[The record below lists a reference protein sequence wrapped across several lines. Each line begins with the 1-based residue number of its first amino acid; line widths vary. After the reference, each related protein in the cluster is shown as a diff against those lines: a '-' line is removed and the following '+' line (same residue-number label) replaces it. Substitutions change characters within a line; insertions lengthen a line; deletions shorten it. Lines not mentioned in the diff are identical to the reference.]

1 MSKKDSSKKV
11 KYFNAVLQKCHEIQH
26 ELLQINKKIAW
37 DEEIDEHTNKIHNIT
52 TELISFGAEMSHNY
66 DGVRNMYLSIINKS
80 NKNALETVK
89 HLKKAKSNQFLTLKN
104 HGGEIDKV

>member
-52 TELISFGAEMSHNY
+52 TELISSVHCCP
-66 DGVRNMYLSIINKS
+66 LS
-80 NKNALETVK
+80 
-89 HLKKAKSNQFLTLKN
+89 QLTLLL
-104 HGGEIDKV
+104 HPSESPYPLE